1 MAVGYVKKKKQV
13 VLPADYWFESR
24 RPLTCLVFLI
34 PLISLYE
41 LGVWFFSSEDQPNA
55 VRNGADFWMRSWL
68 QNAGLHEVLWLPLAV
83 SGLLLTWHLLS
94 RHPWK
99 ISLDTLGGMLA
110 ESLLF
115 AFCLIVLGQVQD
127 LLFQQLPQTL
137 SVSLLADSTTS
148 RMISFLGAGIYEEF
162 LFRLCLLPACYGLFR
177 LCKLSPGWSTA
188 SSIIATSLLFALA
201 HYVGPAGDEFQ
212 LFSFVFRSIA
222 GGFFACLFCLR
233 GFGIT
238 VGCHATY
245 DLLVGMFLAAS
256 INQG

>member
-1 MAVGYVKKKKQV
+1 VRKKKV
-13 VLPADYWFESR
+13 VLAPDYWSESR
-24 RPLTCLVFLI
+24 QPLSCLVFLI

-41 LGVWFFSSEDQPNA
+41 LGVWFFSTEEQPDA

-68 QNAGLHEVLWLPLAV
+68 QDAGFHEVVWLPLAV
-83 SGLLLTWHLLS
+83 ASLLFTWHLLS

-99 ISLDTLGGMLA
+99 ISLDTLGGMFA

-115 AFCLIVLGQVQD
+115 AFCLIVLGQLQD
-127 LLFQQLPQTL
+127 LVFQSWPQPLTL
-137 SVSLLADSTTS
+137 SIFASSATS

-177 LCKLSPGWSTA
+177 LCKLSPGWATA
-188 SSIIATSLLFALA
+188 CSIVGTSLLFALA
-201 HYVGPAGDEFQ
+201 HYIGPAGDTFQ
-212 LFSFVFRSIA
+212 LFTFVFRTMA

-245 DLLVGMFLAAS
+245 DLLVGLFLAAS
-256 INQG
+256 INPGG